1 MTPRPIFTSLT
12 RIAGLRDRAFDVD
25 PFPRETWETGDYVL
39 GVVTSCVAGS
49 RIEVPSGRRAE
60 FTTGDAIVSALGKRF
75 ATLEVVG
82 DWQGIEDDGRMEIL
96 SGGGIL
102 GRCTS
107 KSSHV
112 PLLPVLEYRGHLV
125 ADGAK
130 VTMPGSVEP
139 VEPRTYDVPTV
150 LIVGTSMSAGK
161 TTAARAVVR
170 ALARRG
176 LDVLGAKL
184 TGAGRRHDILA
195 MADAGAVA
203 TFDFV
208 DAGLPS
214 TVVPAARYREALDGL
229 LSRMAAAEP
238 DVAVVEAGAS
248 PLEPYNGEAAMD
260 ALGDTVRCTILCASD
275 PYAVLGVMRGFDD
288 HRPDLVS
295 GIAAS
300 TEGGIALV
308 ERLTGHRAV
317 DLRDPATLDR
327 IEAILVDRL
336 GLEASQDDAR
346 WGVSRRDTR
355 DDPV

>member
-1 MTPRPIFTSLT
+1 MRPLPIFTSLT
-12 RIAGLRDRAFDVD
+12 RIAGLRDRRFGIE
-25 PFPRETWETGDYVL
+25 PLPRRAWETGDYVL
-39 GVVTSCVAGS
+39 ARVESCASGS
-49 RIEVPSGRRAE
+49 RVEVPSGRRAE
-60 FTTGDAIVSALGKRF
+60 MAVGDGIVSALGRRT

-82 DWQGIEDDGRMEIL
+82 DWERIEEDGRMEIL

-107 KSSHV
+107 KSSFV
-112 PLLPVLEYRGHLV
+112 PSLPVLEYRGHV
-125 ADGAK
+125 VVDGDKA
-130 VTMPGSVEP
+130 TMGGSVKP
-139 VEPRTYDVPTV
+139 VEPRPFDVPTV

-176 LDVLGAKL
+176 LRVLGAKL

-195 MADAGAVA
+195 MADAGAAV
-203 TFDFV
+203 TMDFV
-208 DAGLPS
+208 DVGLPS
-214 TVVPAARYREALDGL
+214 TAVPPERYREALSGL

-248 PLEPYNGEAAMD
+248 PLEPYNGEAAME
-260 ALGDTVRCTILCASD
+260 ALGDAVRCTILCASD

-300 TEGGIALV
+300 TEAGIELV
-308 ERLTGHRAV
+308 ERLTGHRAA
-317 DLRDPATLDR
+317 DLRDPAAIER

-336 GLEASQDDAR
+336 DLG
-346 WGVSRRDTR
+346 TR
-355 DDPV
+355 